1 MSQALEKAKQ
11 EAAAAAGLPL
21 SMAPRL
27 RGGNLVQLTDD
38 ARALARE
45 TGHTPEPRPRSGGG
59 FDNGARQGA
68 PAKPPSMDEIIR
80 ADVRRKRFGDM

>member
-1 MSQALEKAKQ
+1 MSQANLEKAKQ
-11 EAAAAAGLPL
+11 EAAQAAGLPL

-45 TGHTPEPRPRSGGG
+45 TGRSPEPQPRSGGG
-59 FDNGARQGA
+59 FDNGARQGV
-68 PAKPPSMDEIIR
+68 PARPSMDEIIR
-80 ADVRRKRFGDM
+80 ADVRRKRFGDA